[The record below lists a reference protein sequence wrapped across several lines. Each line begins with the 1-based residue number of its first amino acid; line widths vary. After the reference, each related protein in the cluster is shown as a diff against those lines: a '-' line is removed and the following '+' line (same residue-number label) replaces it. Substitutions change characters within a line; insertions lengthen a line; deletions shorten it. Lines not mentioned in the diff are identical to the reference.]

1 MTEFWKFTWI
11 SFALTL
17 SRRSRSS
24 RPVAFCKKGVIRNF
38 AKFTG
43 KYLCQ
48 SLRPAT
54 LLKKSLWHMCFPV
67 NFPKSLRTPFFTEHL
82 RWLLLYAFHR
92 SLIVKE
98 KRLLSLSY
106 SLMRIRC
113 RCYPFNLNYFSKSN
127 KSKTTMKHN

>member
-1 MTEFWKFTWI
+1 MKVCIEAVVRMCSVKKVFLEI
-11 SFALTL
+11 SHDSQENTCVSDSFLIKLQA
-17 SRRSRSS
+17 
-24 RPVAFCKKGVIRNF
+24 
-38 AKFTG
+38 
-43 KYLCQ
+43 
-48 SLRPAT
+48 RPAT

-92 SLIVKE
+92 GLIVKE

-113 RCYPFNLNYFSKSN
+113 RCYPFKLNYFSKSN